1 MEELGMKQ
9 KPLDRLHCVVKRIQ
23 PKYIFPQEDGFPSH
37 DSSDFESYNSLIGEE
52 KR

>member
-23 PKYIFPQEDGFPSH
+23 PKYIFRQEDALRLMTNVTIH
-37 DSSDFESYNSLIGEE
+37 
-52 KR
+52 